1 MLMIRGWEGHRGRSG
16 GGCRSVVSLL
26 LSRLW
31 LNLVLVW
38 PKKSAGGNFRDISLE
53 LFTPSQCFERGIEN
67 REQTGGQGTLG
78 RIYGCV
84 PAHNVRRTAHVP
96 NDPRRQRAMLDG
108 ICGLA
113 GTAIPQE
120 AEPGWNL
127 LPLPFWD
134 NHNNNNKLKKK
145 EVQGIK
151 IQQRQRGRP
160 TETGNVLLR
169 QRRGGETPGKTQ
181 D

>member
-134 NHNNNNKLKKK
+134 NHNNNNNKKK